1 MATAFSTLSQIS
13 GNYKYRYLA
22 IAAKTIDNMLEN
34 KDIEQHTSDLY
45 DYAHLLNSILNQYL
59 ITKESRYLSLAK
71 KYSDYIF
78 SNHFQSTV
86 GMFTKTPVN
95 KGKSSLKRAPVID
108 YNTLS
113 SNSIMAENMLLMNK
127 ACKHGEMYINT
138 FKQQIYN
145 IEPQLVGSGP
155 FMAGWGMQ
163 ILRYLTGF
171 THLPSDEQ

>member
-1 MATAFSTLSQIS
+1 ML
-13 GNYKYRYLA
+13 
-22 IAAKTIDNMLEN
+22 DNKE
-34 KDIEQHTSDLY
+34 IGQHTSDLY
-45 DYAHLLNSILNQYL
+45 DYAHLLNSILNLYL
-59 ITKESRYLSLAK
+59 ITKENKYLSLAK

-78 SNHFQSTV
+78 SNHYQSSV
-86 GMFTKTPVN
+86 GMFTKSPVHTGKTP
-95 KGKSSLKRAPVID
+95 LKRAPVID

-113 SNSIMAENMLLMNK
+113 SNSIMAENMLLMDK
-127 ACKHGEMYINT
+127 VCKNREIYINT

-155 FMAGWGMQ
+155 FMAGWGTQ